1 MRALL
6 LSAGLG
12 TRLRPI
18 TEETPKC
25 LVKING
31 KPLIDYWISILMGSG
46 VVDRILINTHY
57 LPEKVRSHIAESK
70 WLDSV
75 DVVHEESLL
84 GTGGTLLKNSDFIGS
99 ENFLVAHADNLT
111 WFDVEEFREFHVN
124 RPNPLQT
131 IATMMTFDTD
141 NPCECGIVERD
152 IAGLVVGFH
161 EKVSSPPGRC
171 ANGAVYIFEPEILNI
186 LKEFDQKVIDLSN
199 DVLPHLMNRIYTYH
213 NTCYLRDIGNIESLR
228 IANEDILRIP
238 ELCSIN
244 EL

>member
-18 TEETPKC
+18 TETTPKC
-25 LVKING
+25 LVMING
-31 KPLIDYWISILMGSG
+31 RPLIDYWLNLLMGSG
-46 VVDRILINTHY
+46 IVDRILVNTHY

-70 WLDSV
+70 WFDSI
-75 DVVHEESLL
+75 DLVHEENLL
-84 GTGGTLLKNSDFIGS
+84 GTGGTLLENSGFIGD

-111 WFDVEEFREFHVN
+111 WFDVGEFRDFHVN
-124 RPNPLQT
+124 RPNPLGT

-152 IAGLVVGFH
+152 RAGLVVGFH
-161 EKVSSPPGRC
+161 EKVAVPPGRC

-186 LKEFDQKVIDLSN
+186 LKGLEKKIIDLSN
-199 DVLPHLMNRIYTYH
+199 EVLPHLMKRIYTYH
-213 NTCYLRDIGNIESLR
+213 NSCYLRDIGNIESLR

-238 ELCSIN
+238 ELCILN
-244 EL
+244 DL